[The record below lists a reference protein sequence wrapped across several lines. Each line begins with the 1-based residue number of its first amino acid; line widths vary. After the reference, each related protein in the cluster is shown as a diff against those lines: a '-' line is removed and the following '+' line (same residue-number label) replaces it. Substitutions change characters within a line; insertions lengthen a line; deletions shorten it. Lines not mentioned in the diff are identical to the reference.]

1 MTTTGNQ
8 GLDQLADAIAARVL
22 ERMEQGKQ
30 RYLRVVEA
38 AKYLG
43 VSRRTLD
50 SYIAEGQIPHI
61 RQAGVKRIDRADLD
75 KWAETRKTRR

>member
-1 MTTTGNQ
+1 MITTGNS
-8 GLDQLADAIAARVL
+8 GLDALADAIAARVL

-50 SYIAEGQIPHI
+50 GYIAEGQIPHI